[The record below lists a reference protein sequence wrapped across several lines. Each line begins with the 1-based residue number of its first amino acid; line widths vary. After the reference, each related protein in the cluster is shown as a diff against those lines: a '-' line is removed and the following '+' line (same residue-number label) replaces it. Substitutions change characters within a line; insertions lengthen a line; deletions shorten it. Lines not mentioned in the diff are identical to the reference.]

1 MNIIRS
7 GRFRIGIGIG
17 IGIGDFDSDADPK
30 NIHTQRFRYDPK
42 IVGADSDAAPIPK
55 KVKFAHLYIFVL
67 HLDLLSYLTVNISI
81 FKCRIKREQGEKNI
95 FLLY

>member
-55 KVKFAHLYIFVL
+55 KVKFAHLYSKDSCFRFP
-67 HLDLLSYLTVNISI
+67 SIS
-81 FKCRIKREQGEKNI
+81 NA
-95 FLLY
+95 FLPDPARTSRPG

>member
-30 NIHTQRFRYDPK
+30 KIHTRRFRYDPK

-55 KVKFAHLYIFVL
+55 KVRFAHLY
-67 HLDLLSYLTVNISI
+67 
-81 FKCRIKREQGEKNI
+81 
-95 FLLY
+95 LYETLNFF

>member
-17 IGIGDFDSDADPK
+17 IGDFDSDADPK
-30 NIHTQRFRYDPK
+30 KIHTRRFRYDPK

-55 KVKFAHLYIFVL
+55 KVKFAHLYIETQVDQYNRI
-67 HLDLLSYLTVNISI
+67 HLLRYVID
-81 FKCRIKREQGEKNI
+81 CRDED
-95 FLLY
+95 